1 MKKVIFLVFI
11 LMLAKWSYAQKDT
24 ISSDVDY
31 KKFVYKCIDSFVE
44 KQVKYSSIIGIKMT
58 LNLNGELNS
67 YNLTFKNKNQKIR
80 KKDYKWLLHL
90 LAQKNYKNVA
100 LLFYS
105 ADDLKNAKPIKLSLK
120 YTNPHP

>member
-24 ISSDVDY
+24 ISSDVDF

-90 LAQKNYKNVA
+90 FAQKNYKNVA

>member
-24 ISSDVDY
+24 ISSDVDF

>member
-1 MKKVIFLVFI
+1 
-11 LMLAKWSYAQKDT
+11 MLAKWSYAQKDT
-24 ISSDVDY
+24 ISSEVDF

-44 KQVKYSSIIGIKMT
+44 KQVKYSSILGIKMT

>member
-1 MKKVIFLVFI
+1 MKKIIFLIFI
-11 LMLAKWSYAQKDT
+11 SMLAKWSYAQKDT
-24 ISSDVDY
+24 ISSEVDF

-44 KQVKYSSIIGIKMT
+44 KQVKYSSILGIKMT

>member
-1 MKKVIFLVFI
+1 MKKIIFLVFI

-24 ISSDVDY
+24 ISSEVDF

-44 KQVKYSSIIGIKMT
+44 KQVKYSSILGIKMT